1 MMSNVR
7 TTITLDPD
15 VAASLRSLARERG
28 TSFRATVN
36 AVLRRGLSEG
46 GAAARPFHV
55 ETRPLNLRPGIDL
68 DRALALAGQLEDD
81 ETIRKLELRK

>member
-1 MMSNVR
+1 MR

-28 TSFRATVN
+28 ITFKAAVN
-36 AVLRRGLSEG
+36 AVLRRGLSDGE
-46 GAAARPFHV
+46 AAARPFRV
-55 ETRPLNLRPGIDL
+55 EARPLKLRPGIDL
-68 DRALALAGQLEDD
+68 DRALALAAQLEDD

>member
-1 MMSNVR
+1 MR

-28 TSFRATVN
+28 ISFKAAVN
-36 AVLRRGLSEG
+36 SVLRRGLAEG
-46 GAAARPFHV
+46 EVSPQ
-55 ETRPLNLRPGIDL
+55 TRPLHLRPGIEL
-68 DRALALAGQLEDD
+68 DQALALAAHLEDD